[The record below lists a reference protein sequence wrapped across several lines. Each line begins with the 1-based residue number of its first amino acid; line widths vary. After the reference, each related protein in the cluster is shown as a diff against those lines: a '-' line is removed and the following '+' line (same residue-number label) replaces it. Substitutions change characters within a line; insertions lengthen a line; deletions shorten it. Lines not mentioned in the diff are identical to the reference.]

1 MSRELPDFGEPA
13 RSNQEIQIG
22 PRLRHAREQRGLTL
36 AQVAEFAGLTKGFIS
51 QIERDKTT
59 VSVSSLMAICD
70 ALNIQ
75 MSTLFAPP
83 RSYVSR
89 ATNRAPKRL
98 IGTAIED
105 YLLSPP
111 TDGRFQVLETL
122 VAPGG
127 GDYERPYRLQVERA
141 FVFVLEGS
149 VQVDIETHHFVLDE
163 GDALTFDAR
172 TDRLSW
178 RNSSDTESARVIWL
192 LLYANESEFD

>member
-1 MSRELPDFGEPA
+1 MKREPA

-22 PRLRHAREQRGLTL
+22 NRLRHAREQRGLTL

-59 VSVSSLMAICD
+59 VSVASLMAICD

-83 RSYVSR
+83 RTYVSR
-89 ATNRAPKRL
+89 STDRAPKRL

-105 YLLSPP
+105 FLLSPP

-127 GDYERPYRLQVERA
+127 GDYERPYRLQVDRA
-141 FVFVLEGS
+141 FLVVLEGA
-149 VQVDIETHHFVLDE
+149 VQVDIEAYHFVLDK

-172 TDRLSW
+172 TDSHSW
-178 RNSSDTESARVIWL
+178 RNASETEPAHVIWL
-192 LLYANESEFD
+192 LLYANESKFD